1 MPLDFATLDTLR
13 THHPAWRLLRSD
25 HAPLVASFLHR
36 VFVVPN
42 VRVMAAADLAEV
54 LEDELYAL
62 RLQLDESAFPKP
74 ALDYL
79 NDWAA
84 PDKGWL
90 RKFYRPGTDEAQFDL
105 TPATEKTIAWLTQL
119 SERQFIGTVHRS
131 RNINQKHKISCR
143 QRFGRNFFCFHANAH
158 EWVLDLMRPAPDAP
172 DGTMQAL
179 IAAAITQAAA
189 RRIRRLS
196 LAALPPRAGWTTGP
210 AALIWRRVERDAGA
224 AGLRQFK
231 MSFAPRLSP
240 RYIAAPS
247 RSGLTLSATSL
258 LHAIC
263 RPRPLPGPQP
273 RADAPRSGPSSRDR
287 NCTFGRP
294 MAGDAQDCASK
305 KGPGHDQYAQA
316 PARDP

>member
-1 MPLDFATLDTLR
+1 MRAAGWQIAPVAEEVWLAPQEFGLDGPARAGLRRKLRKAHKAGVTVSTDRAALPFA
-13 THHPAWRLLRSD
+13 AMGVI
-25 HAPLVASFLHR
+25 AC
-36 VFVVPN
+36 
-42 VRVMAAADLAEV
+42 
-54 LEDELYAL
+54 
-62 RLQLDESAFPKP
+62 
-74 ALDYL
+74 
-79 NDWAA
+79 DWAA
-84 PDKGWL
+84 ARGGERGFSMGRYTPDYL
-90 RKFYRPGTDEAQFDL
+90 RRQEVFL
-105 TPATEKTIAWLTQL
+105 AWQNGRL
-119 SERQFIGTVHRS
+119 IGFAS
-131 RNINQKHKISCR
+131 
-143 QRFGRNFFCFHANAH
+143 FHANAH

-189 RRIRRLS
+189 RGIRRLS

-258 LHAIC
+258 LHAVC